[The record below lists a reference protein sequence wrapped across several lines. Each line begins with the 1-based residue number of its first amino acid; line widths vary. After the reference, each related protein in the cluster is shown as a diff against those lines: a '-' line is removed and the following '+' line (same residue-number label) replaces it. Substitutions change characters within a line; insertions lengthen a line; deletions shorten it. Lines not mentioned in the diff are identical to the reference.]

1 METLTLHLNEIQ
13 LDKLRRLA
21 KQEGHP
27 EDFFGYFV
35 ASLIEQTC
43 DELLDG
49 DDLDESDLEEWA
61 TANS

>member
-13 LDKLRRLA
+13 LEKLRRLA
-21 KQEGHP
+21 AQEGHP
-27 EDFFGYFV
+27 QDFLEYFA

-49 DDLDESDLEEWA
+49 VDGEIEDFLEL
-61 TANS
+61 